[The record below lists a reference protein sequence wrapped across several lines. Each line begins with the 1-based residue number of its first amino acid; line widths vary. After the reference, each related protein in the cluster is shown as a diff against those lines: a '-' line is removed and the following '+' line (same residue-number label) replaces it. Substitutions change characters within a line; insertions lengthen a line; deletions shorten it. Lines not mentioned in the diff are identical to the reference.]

1 MARYVLW
8 NNKGGVGKSYL
19 SFQIASEYART
30 HPHQKVLAIDL
41 CPQANLSQM
50 LLGGA
55 VDGERCLADLMETL
69 PKRTIAGY
77 MEDRL
82 RSPYIPTGNGS
93 NFLTQPSQLN
103 NVIPKNLFL
112 VAGDDE
118 LEVKASRV
126 IVSTTTGPADAWRLV
141 HGWVSDLIHE
151 VKQAWNQE
159 QITVFMDCNPGFTIY
174 TEMALSAA
182 DRLIIPFSADGSSK
196 RAVRSLLSLVYG
208 ISRAPGAQRTE
219 FNIKSEQYRMAL
231 PGIYCYVGNR
241 LTQMNSTSAQAFK
254 SVVQDIGDEIW
265 AVWQNRNQ
273 YLCTH
278 PTGAPFP
285 RNKTEFKKMF
295 QYEIPDANTASVV
308 SSTLG
313 IPITLLPSGMR
324 EVLGK
329 TVMVNQAQLQKQQP
343 AVSAL
348 VAEIE

>member
-19 SFQIASEYART
+19 SFQIAAEYART
-30 HPHQKVLAIDL
+30 HPEQKVLAIDL

-50 LLGGA
+50 LLGGS
-55 VDGERCLADLMETL
+55 VDGEARLADLLATV
-69 PKRTIAGY
+69 PRKTIAGF

-82 RSPYIPTGNGS
+82 RSPYIATGSGS
-93 NFLTQPSQLN
+93 TFLIQPCQLN
-103 NVIPKNLFL
+103 DAIPKNLFL

-118 LEVKASRV
+118 LEIKASRV
-126 IVSTTTGPADAWRLV
+126 VVSTTTGPSDAWRLV
-141 HGWVSDLIHE
+141 HSWVSDLIEE
-151 VKQAWNQE
+151 VRQSWNQE
-159 QITVFMDCNPGFTIY
+159 QITVFMDCNPGFTVY
-174 TEMALSAA
+174 TEMALAAA

-196 RAVRSLLSLVYG
+196 RAVRSVLSLVYG
-208 ISRAPGAQRTE
+208 VSRSPGVQRSE
-219 FNIKSEQYRMAL
+219 FNIKIEQYRMAL
-231 PGIYCYVGNR
+231 PRIYCYVGNR

-265 AVWQNRNQ
+265 SVWQNRNQ

-313 IPITLLPSGMR
+313 IPITTLPSGTR
-324 EVLGK
+324 NVLGK
-329 TVMVNQAQLQKQQP
+329 TVMVNQTQLQKQQP
-343 AVSAL
+343 AISAL
-348 VAEIE
+348 VKEIE